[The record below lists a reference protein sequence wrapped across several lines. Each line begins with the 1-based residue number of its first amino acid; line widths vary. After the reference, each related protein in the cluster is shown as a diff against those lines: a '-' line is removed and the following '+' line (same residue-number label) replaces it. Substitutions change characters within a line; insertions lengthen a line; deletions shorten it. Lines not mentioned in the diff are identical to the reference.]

1 MSMQTREKGQEGFA
15 QFVRE
20 YCQQDLGRPVAILQA
35 GHPAALRDLGI
46 DDLRGRG
53 LEVSV
58 TAVDADEQDTRAAL
72 KQADGLLD
80 DAIVGDLRTVPLPP
94 RSFDI
99 AHCALLIDRVAHVEL
114 VLDRLVTALRPGGL
128 LLLRTFDRD
137 SAAGVLDRGLPRPLR
152 RAIWRRFYPE
162 VPGPCRAIYEPMVSK
177 SGIAGYAQTR
187 GLVIA
192 HRSVAA
198 IPPSRQ
204 DKTATI
210 VRLSRVAISWLTRGR
225 RSSAHDQL
233 VFVIRKPEDR
243 FARVV
248 LHRRHPQRHP
258 HGGISDR
265 RAIARGAGSL
275 ALLDTE
281 RGTARRA

>member
-1 MSMQTREKGQEGFA
+1 MSMPTREKSQEGFA

-20 YCQQDLGRPVAILQA
+20 YCQQDPGRPVAILQA
-35 GHPAALRDLGI
+35 GCPAALRELGI
-46 DDLRGRG
+46 DELRARG
-53 LEVSV
+53 LEISV
-58 TAVDADEQDTRAAL
+58 TAVDDDNQAARTAL
-72 KQADGLLD
+72 EHASGLLD
-80 DAIVGDLRTVPLPP
+80 DTIVGDLRTVPLPP
-94 RSFDI
+94 RGFDI
-99 AHCALLIDRVAHVEL
+99 AHCTLLIDRVAHVEL

-128 LLLRTFDRD
+128 LLLRTFDRE
-137 SAAGVLDRGLPRPLR
+137 SAAGLLDRMAPTPLR

-162 VPGPCRAIYEPMVSK
+162 VPGPCRAVYEPVVSK
-177 SGIAGYAQTR
+177 SGIAGYAQRR

-198 IPPSRQ
+198 TTAGQQ
-204 DKTATI
+204 DKTAAI
-210 VRLSRVAISWLTRGR
+210 VQLSRAAISWLTRGS

-248 LHRRHPQRHP
+248 LHRQHRRYR

-265 RAIARGAGSL
+265 RALARGAGNM
-275 ALLDTE
+275 ALLDTK
-281 RGTARRA
+281 RGAARRA